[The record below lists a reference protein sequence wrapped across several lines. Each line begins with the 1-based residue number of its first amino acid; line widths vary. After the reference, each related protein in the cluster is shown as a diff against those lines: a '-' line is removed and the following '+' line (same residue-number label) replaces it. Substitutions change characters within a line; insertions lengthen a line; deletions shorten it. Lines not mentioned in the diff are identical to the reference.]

1 MIKPKKI
8 YQMILIIKMV
18 KRKENLDLRDHPVLV
33 YQAVV
38 VKVKAVM
45 IQTINTDI
53 ENMTKLNQNHWTKKL
68 KQIVSKENGDHVLE
82 TDQSVVGHVQDTE
95 VIHVQDTMI
104 EGLHIVIDQD
114 VVDHQYHVMEVL
126 ESIRTNVIVHLVQM
140 NQEVLNIGTDDNI
153 LVK

>member
-1 MIKPKKI
+1 M
-8 YQMILIIKMV
+8 
-18 KRKENLDLRDHPVLV
+18 
-33 YQAVV
+33 
-38 VKVKAVM
+38 
-45 IQTINTDI
+45 
-53 ENMTKLNQNHWTKKL
+53 
-68 KQIVSKENGDHVLE
+68 SKENGDHVLE